1 MATQIY
7 YGNLLIAYNKDK
19 KGKFTS
25 KRLVKVVYLN
35 LPISKLN
42 ESELLQNSIK
52 RETGIKE
59 FSIISKDLNPI
70 DMGFTN
76 Y

>member
-1 MATQIY
+1 
-7 YGNLLIAYNKDK
+7 
-19 KGKFTS
+19 
-25 KRLVKVVYLN
+25 VYLN

-70 DMGFTN
+70 DVGFTN